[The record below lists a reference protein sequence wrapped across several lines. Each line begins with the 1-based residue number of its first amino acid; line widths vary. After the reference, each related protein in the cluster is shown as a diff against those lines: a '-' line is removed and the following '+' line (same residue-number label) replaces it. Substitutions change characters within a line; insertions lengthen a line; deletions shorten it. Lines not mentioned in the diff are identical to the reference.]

1 MNYDRNCVQYILLE
15 NQGANIAKHRKYVLS
30 VLTLFYLVP
39 RAIKK
44 KKVINLL
51 SLPPPIFIIILR

>member
-1 MNYDRNCVQYILLE
+1 MNYDRNCAQYILLE

-44 KKVINLL
+44 KVINLL
-51 SLPPPIFIIILR
+51 SLPPPIFIIILL